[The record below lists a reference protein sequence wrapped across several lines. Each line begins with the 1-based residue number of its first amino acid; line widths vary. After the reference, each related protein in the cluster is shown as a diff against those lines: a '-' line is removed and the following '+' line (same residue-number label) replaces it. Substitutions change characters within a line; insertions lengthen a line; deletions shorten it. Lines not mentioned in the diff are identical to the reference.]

1 MEAKIISDI
10 LNDFMTKRKQEG
22 LTELDYSFA
31 PFTIGIEETNADSL
45 KRMQYTTQD
54 FINEALKIKRIK
66 GIIKT
71 SQSDYIALQGVD
83 SVSFTWSCVMYAPAD
98 TDRPLEDYK
107 ALVKEYNDKV
117 YRTPDGD
124 KRVMLTF
131 VMPAKFDLV
140 RFGDGKEYSQYVLGG
155 KACVTDTSELS
166 GEMEIE
172 FISQDGSTDIT
183 GLLAYSIAYNP
194 SGESTLYSGDQL
206 AKTNVL
212 SYSNAISISI
222 HVLKGSKMAA
232 IIKKAAIIGDVGSY
246 KVNVYDN
253 KQLIGEFSH
262 CKFNSAQIRGS
273 TGSYILADA
282 LLLRG

>member
-1 MEAKIISDI
+1 MEAQIISNI
-10 LNDFMTKRKQEG
+10 FNEFMVRRKQDG
-22 LTELDYSFA
+22 LTSLDYAFA
-31 PFTIGIEETNADSL
+31 PFTMGIEETNADSL

-54 FINEALKIKRIK
+54 FINEALKVKRIK
-66 GIIKT
+66 GIVKT

-83 SVSFTWSCVMYAPAD
+83 SVSFTWSIVLYAPAD
-98 TDRPLEDYK
+98 TDEPLEDYK
-107 ALVKEYNDKV
+107 ALTKEYNGKA
-117 YRTPDGD
+117 YTTSDG
-124 KRVMLTF
+124 KKVMLTF

-166 GEMEIE
+166 SEMEIE

-212 SYSNAISISI
+212 SYNNAISISI

>member
-10 LNDFMTKRKQEG
+10 LNAFMSKRKQDG
-22 LTELDYSFA
+22 LTTLDYSFI
-31 PFTIGIEETNADSL
+31 PFTMGIEETNADSL

-54 FINEALKIKRIK
+54 FINEALKVKLIK
-66 GIIKT
+66 GIVKT

-83 SVSFTWSCVMYAPAD
+83 SVSFTWSCVLYAPAD
-98 TDRPLEDYK
+98 TDEPLEDYK
-107 ALVKEYNDKV
+107 ALVREYNGSV
-117 YRTPDGD
+117 YNTPDG
-124 KRVMLTF
+124 KNKVMLTF

-155 KACVTDTSELS
+155 KACVTDTSQIS
-166 GEMEIE
+166 SEMEIE
-172 FISQDGSTDIT
+172 FISQDGSIDIA

-194 SGESTLYSGDQL
+194 AGESALYSGNQL
-206 AKTNVL
+206 AKSTVL
-212 SYSNAISISI
+212 SYNNAISISI
-222 HVLKGSKMAA
+222 HVLKESKIAE

-246 KVNVYDN
+246 RVNVYDN
-253 KQLIGEFSH
+253 KQLIGAFSH

-273 TGSYILADA
+273 IGSYILADA